1 MNLISVMIGKI
12 IIIIGKLFGKGSSI
26 PGAISLKI
34 SKKVL
39 SYFKLP
45 KIIVAVTG
53 SSGKGSTSSLI
64 AEVLRKNGYTVAHN
78 IKGSNLTAG
87 IVTLLLENSKLNGE
101 IKTDALVFEIDER
114 YTKEVFDVIKPKYVV
129 ITNITRDQPPRQGN
143 YEMVALKIKSALKPN
158 MHLILNGDDP
168 FLQIFV
174 MNNKV
179 TYYGIEKNKYSY
191 KVPKFKSLNLK
202 YCPKCY
208 KKLEYNYY
216 HFEIDGDYYCS
227 NCDFKR
233 PNIDVKA
240 TRLNYE
246 KEIMVIDNKYIL
258 SLQYNILFSVYNS
271 LAAFTLL
278 KCLGIEE
285 SKITTSINEINGN
298 KKIMSCYNYQ
308 NREVT
313 VLNNKNENSST
324 FNQSLLYISRMKDKK
339 VIIIG
344 WKEISRRYN
353 FEDLSWLYDIDFEL
367 LKNLDIE
374 KVICVGI
381 NRYDIACRI
390 KYSDLES
397 KVVTF
402 ETLTQA
408 TDYIKTKTKGNIY
421 GILNFDYVKPFN
433 NLMMESDE
441 T

>member
-1 MNLISVMIGKI
+1 MNLISVIIGKI
-12 IIIIGKLFGKGSSI
+12 IVIIGKMIGKGSSI

-45 KIIVAVTG
+45 KIVVAVTG

-101 IKTDALVFEIDER
+101 IKTESLVFEIDER
-114 YTKEVFDVIKPKYVV
+114 YTKEVFDVINPKYVV

-168 FLQIFV
+168 FLQMFV
-174 MNNKV
+174 MNDKV
-179 TYYGIEKNKYSY
+179 TYYGMEKNKYSY
-191 KVPKFKSLNLK
+191 KVPKFNSLNLK

-208 KKLEYNYY
+208 KKIEYNYY
-216 HFEIDGDYYCS
+216 HFEIDGDYYCT

-233 PNIDVKA
+233 PNIDVLA
-240 TRLNYE
+240 TKLDYE
-246 KEIMVIDNKYIL
+246 KEIMVINNKHTL

-278 KCLGIEE
+278 KCLGLDED
-285 SKITTSINEINGN
+285 KITSSINEINGN
-298 KKIMSCYNYQ
+298 KKIMSSYNYK

-339 VIIIG
+339 VIVIG

-367 LKNLDIE
+367 LKNLDVE
-374 KVICVGI
+374 QVVCVGV

-390 KYSDLES
+390 KYSGIDA
-397 KVVTF
+397 KIVTF
-402 ETLTQA
+402 ETLAQA

-441 T
+441 A